1 MKKILLTII
10 IFVSFGKV
18 NAQIADVKQRG
29 SQLVVYGKNGLE
41 LSSTEIEGK
50 VDIVA
55 VFNSYFVVKLLNNGY
70 GMGNYYTL
78 ETYDYKIRKIYYLYL
93 GQQNDAII
101 GKTKNYFTVKRK
113 GTVFTYNEDCKE
125 INGRKDE

>member
-1 MKKILLTII
+1 MKKLILTII
-10 IFVSFGKV
+10 IFLSFGKV
-18 NAQIADVKQRG
+18 NAQIADVKNRG

-55 VFNSYFVVKLLNNGY
+55 VFNSYFVVKLLKNGY

-78 ETYDYKIRKIYYLYL
+78 TTYDYKIREISFLYL
-93 GQQNDAII
+93 GDDAVI

-113 GTVFTYNEDCKE
+113 ATVFTYNEDCKE
-125 INGRKDE
+125 INGKKFE

>member
-1 MKKILLTII
+1 MKKIILTII
-10 IFVSFGKV
+10 IFLSLGKV

-41 LSSTEIEGK
+41 LSSKEIEGK

-55 VFNSYFVVKLLNNGY
+55 VFNSYFVVKLLKFGY
-70 GMGNYYTL
+70 GTGNYYTL
-78 ETYDYKIRKIYYLYL
+78 ETYDYKIREISFLYL

-125 INGRKDE
+125 INGRKFE